1 MSTQLR
7 PALVRR
13 PVFPSDFRRLFREIA
28 RVAVA
33 SSFTVAAV
41 SCTRYDLS
49 HDPAH
54 EPDFAETGGN
64 GGAGAGGAS
73 GAAGAA
79 GTSPGGAGGFGG
91 ASGASGV
98 GGSPGGTGGAGFGG
112 MSGFGGTGGM
122 VPPTPWEP
130 IPCVGTGFN
139 NEPDLFDASMLQRP
153 IDYAGL
159 HRVMY
164 ESFATEDG
172 GMPPGYLV
180 VDADFGTPCS
190 GAVDENTCFT
200 SLQRLEP
207 TPQGCE
213 SGDACRAI
221 LTTQGDALTRIEE
234 RSALLALL
242 GTIDTGREAAL
253 ASWMAGSLV
262 ACWQPDQG
270 TEGTGT
276 RTRAVPGGIEVQ
288 TNEIDTCYSA
298 PRQVTELVKPDGTAT
313 ITAIRTLPITCQA
326 GRRPEGL
333 RPIAPHAVGEL
344 GAYFA
349 SAAHLEA
356 ASVHAFVRFA
366 DELEAL
372 GAPVELVTAARQAA
386 LDEIAH
392 TRTVGALAARFGGE
406 LQAPRIAAQAPRAR
420 LAIAL
425 ENAIEGC
432 VRETYGA
439 LVAWRQA
446 ETALDPIVRE
456 VMQQIAEDETR
467 HAELSW
473 RVAEWLEPQLTE
485 AEQAAV
491 LAARHAAFA
500 SLRVELGQAQLS
512 PAASALIGL
521 PRDAD
526 GIALLDQLGTVLA
539 LHA

>member
-1 MSTQLR
+1 
-7 PALVRR
+7 
-13 PVFPSDFRRLFREIA
+13 LFREIA

-49 HDPAH
+49 QDPTH
-54 EPDFAETGGN
+54 EPDFSETGGN
-64 GGAGAGGAS
+64 GGAGAGGVS

-79 GTSPGGAGGFGG
+79 GTAGTSPGGSGGIGG
-91 ASGASGV
+91 VSGASGV
-98 GGSPGGTGGAGFGG
+98 GGFPGGAGGAGFGG
-112 MSGFGGTGGM
+112 FSGMSGFGGSGGM
-122 VPPTPWEP
+122 VPPTVWEP
-130 IPCVGTGFN
+130 IPCAGTGFV

-164 ESFATEDG
+164 ESYLTEDG

-180 VDADFGTPCS
+180 VDASYGSPCG
-190 GAVDENTCFT
+190 GAVDENTCVT

-234 RSALLALL
+234 RSALQALL

-276 RTRAVPGGIEVQ
+276 RTRIVSGGIEVQ
-288 TNEIDTCYSA
+288 TNDIDTCYEA
-298 PRQVTELVKPDGTAT
+298 PRQVTELVKPDGSVT
-313 ITAIRTLPITCQA
+313 ITAIRALPITCQA

-372 GAPVELVTAARQAA
+372 GAPMALVTAARHAA

-456 VMQQIAEDETR
+456 VMQRIAEDETR

-473 RVAEWLEPQLTE
+473 RVAAWLEPQLTE
-485 AEQAAV
+485 AEQTAV
-491 LAARHAAFA
+491 LAARHAAF
-500 SLRVELGQAQLS
+500 SKLRVELAQAQLS

-521 PRDAD
+521 PHDAD
-526 GIALLDQLGTVLA
+526 GVALLDQLGSA
-539 LHA
+539 LSLYA